1 MRRSL
6 FSNQPAVSPFNFTF
20 FLTLGWWG
28 KKTRGG
34 ALIRRKREGVNPW
47 AGVVGQRHTL
57 KHCEGGTAVVGML
70 LQTPTPQTLALA
82 APPHLMLPGFS
93 VLLLDHCSG
102 ATVNSPQILTLHPPC
117 YQAAVLSLQWN
128 LLSLQTLLSCT

>member
-1 MRRSL
+1 MLRSL
-6 FSNQPAVSPFNFTF
+6 FSNQPSVSPFNFTF

-57 KHCEGGTAVVGML
+57 KHCEAVVLL

-93 VLLLDHCSG
+93 VLLLKHHCSG
-102 ATVNSPQILTLHPPC
+102 ATVNSLK
-117 YQAAVLSLQWN
+117 Y
-128 LLSLQTLLSCT
+128 